1 MGPLQ
6 HGGAAAGDVLLED
19 GGLAWDPS
27 RLPNAHRSKKPA
39 LCCEKHEQATTTRSC
54 PSPPPGRKTRDEP
67 RGNPAPLA
75 EARRRHSLDKR
86 ARVLTVLA
94 TPEKQ
99 GKPLTFAAG
108 ARAARVSTWLTYA
121 PGVREHIEAAQV
133 RQAHSTPPAAT
144 ASPPSALSLRTE
156 LEIARQEIK
165 DLRDERDRLQAALRH
180 QLGYQID
187 AIHGPDAATRADE
200 LTTLNQ
206 DLTRQ
211 LQEASAEN
219 ATCRA
224 RITALE
230 DDLTAARTSLRRM
243 IRDENLR

>member
-1 MGPLQ
+1 M
-6 HGGAAAGDVLLED
+6 
-19 GGLAWDPS
+19 
-27 RLPNAHRSKKPA
+27 N
-39 LCCEKHEQATTTRSC
+39 
-54 PSPPPGRKTRDEP
+54 P

-94 TPEKQ
+94 TLEKQ
-99 GKPLTFAAG
+99 GKPLTFAAV

-121 PGVREHIEAAQV
+121 PGVREHIKAAQL
-133 RQAHSTPPAAT
+133 RQAHSAPPSAL

-156 LEIARQEIK
+156 LETARQEIK
-165 DLRDERDRLQAALRH
+165 ELRDERDRLQAALRH
-180 QLGYQID
+180 QLGHQLD
-187 AIHGPDAATRADE
+187 ALHAPDAAARADE
-200 LTTLNQ
+200 LATQNQ

-211 LQEASAEN
+211 LQETSSEN
-219 ATCRA
+219 AAFRA

-230 DDLTAARTSLRRM
+230 EDLTATRTSLRRM

>member
-1 MGPLQ
+1 M
-6 HGGAAAGDVLLED
+6 
-19 GGLAWDPS
+19 
-27 RLPNAHRSKKPA
+27 N
-39 LCCEKHEQATTTRSC
+39 
-54 PSPPPGRKTRDEP
+54 P

-94 TPEKQ
+94 TLEKQ
-99 GKPLTFAAG
+99 GKPLTFAAV

-121 PGVREHIEAAQV
+121 SGVREHIEAAQL
-133 RQAHSTPPAAT
+133 RQAHSTPPSAAT

-165 DLRDERDRLQAALRH
+165 GLRDERDRLQAALRH
-180 QLGYQID
+180 QLGYQLD
-187 AIHGPDAATRADE
+187 AIHAADAATRADE
-200 LTTLNQ
+200 LTARNQ

-219 ATCRA
+219 VTCRA

>member
-1 MGPLQ
+1 M
-6 HGGAAAGDVLLED
+6 
-19 GGLAWDPS
+19 
-27 RLPNAHRSKKPA
+27 N
-39 LCCEKHEQATTTRSC
+39 
-54 PSPPPGRKTRDEP
+54 P

-94 TPEKQ
+94 TLEKQ
-99 GKPLTFAAG
+99 GKPLTFAAV

-121 PGVREHIEAAQV
+121 SGVREHIEAAQL
-133 RQAHSTPPAAT
+133 RQAHSTPPSAAT

-180 QLGYQID
+180 QLGYQLD
-187 AIHGPDAATRADE
+187 AIHAADAADAATRADE
-200 LTTLNQ
+200 LTARNQ

-219 ATCRA
+219 VTCRA

>member
-1 MGPLQ
+1 M
-6 HGGAAAGDVLLED
+6 
-19 GGLAWDPS
+19 
-27 RLPNAHRSKKPA
+27 N
-39 LCCEKHEQATTTRSC
+39 
-54 PSPPPGRKTRDEP
+54 P

-94 TPEKQ
+94 TLEKQ
-99 GKPLTFAAG
+99 GKPLTFAAV

-121 PGVREHIEAAQV
+121 PGVREHIEAAQL
-133 RQAHSTPPAAT
+133 RQAHSTPPSAT
-144 ASPPSALSLRTE
+144 GSPPSPLSLRSE

-180 QLGYQID
+180 QLGQQLD
-187 AIHGPDAATRADE
+187 VIHASDAATRADE
-200 LTTLNQ
+200 LTALNQ

-219 ATCRA
+219 AASRA

-230 DDLTAARTSLRRM
+230 EDLIAARTSLRRM
-243 IRDENLR
+243 IRTENTAR

>member
-1 MGPLQ
+1 MN
-6 HGGAAAGDVLLED
+6 
-19 GGLAWDPS
+19 S
-27 RLPNAHRSKKPA
+27 
-39 LCCEKHEQATTTRSC
+39 
-54 PSPPPGRKTRDEP
+54 

-94 TPEKQ
+94 TLEKQ
-99 GKPLTFAAG
+99 GKPLTFAAV
-108 ARAARVSTWLTYA
+108 ARVARVSTWLTYA

-133 RQAHSTPPAAT
+133 RQAHSTPPSAT
-144 ASPPSALSLRTE
+144 ASPPSALSLRVE

-180 QLGYQID
+180 QLGYQLD
-187 AIHGPDAATRADE
+187 AVHAPDAATRADE
-200 LTTLNQ
+200 LTALNQ

-211 LQEASAEN
+211 LRTAAAEN

-230 DDLTAARTSLRRM
+230 DDLTAASAG
-243 IRDENLR
+243 